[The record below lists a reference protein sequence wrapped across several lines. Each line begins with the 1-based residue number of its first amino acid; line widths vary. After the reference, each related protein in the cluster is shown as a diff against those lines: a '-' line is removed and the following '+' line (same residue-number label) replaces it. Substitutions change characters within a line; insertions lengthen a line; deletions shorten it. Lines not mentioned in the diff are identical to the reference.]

1 MKKSTKTILAKGSL
15 WFSIL
20 IVIFS
25 FSVALASLQFS
36 GKAGLVPLL
45 VSIAVGSLTIIAMI
59 SDAIPKL
66 SKILTPEFFEVQSLD
81 KALGKDTTGKD
92 QMQKAGEGRAVL
104 QILLWCSGFFV
115 LVYFIGFIP
124 AIGVF
129 ALLVFKFY
137 TKLTWLRSLV
147 GGAIITGFVV
157 VVFHFIFGFELFQGV
172 LFGAIAPPL

>member
-1 MKKSTKTILAKGSL
+1 MKNPNRNILKKGSL

-20 IVIFS
+20 IVVFA

-45 VSIAVGSLTIIAMI
+45 VSVAVGALTIIAMI
-59 SDAIPKL
+59 SDAIPRL

-81 KALGKDTTGKD
+81 KVLGKDTTSKD
-92 QMQKAGEGRAVL
+92 QMQKTGEGRAVL
-104 QILLWCSGFFV
+104 RILLWCSGFFV

-129 ALLVFKFY
+129 ALLVFRYY
-137 TKLTWLRSLV
+137 TKLSWFKSLV
-147 GGAIITGFVV
+147 GDAIITGFVV
-157 VVFHFIFGFELFQGV
+157 VVFRFIFGFELFQGV